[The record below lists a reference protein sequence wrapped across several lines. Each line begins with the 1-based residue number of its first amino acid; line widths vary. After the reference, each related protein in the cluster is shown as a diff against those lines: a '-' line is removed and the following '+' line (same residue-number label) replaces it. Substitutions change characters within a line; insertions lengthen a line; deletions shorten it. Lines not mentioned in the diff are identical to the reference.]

1 MPTVAASICRQVT
14 KTVSGELNKSWL
26 YRYAVG
32 GRERQMG
39 LGSLTEVKLAD
50 AGQKAAACR
59 QQRLDGIDPVE
70 ARESARRLAEVS
82 GITFRCAFETYFATK
97 RKILS
102 SGSTAWR
109 TLGDGRPLAFFDTVM
124 PATPSGKIELVSKT
138 LAERWAP
145 RRVLSTYRPR
155 ATKLPLI
162 GCDTE
167 QSRLSCRRG
176 TRGDEGRRFR
186 RRRESLHPRCGQR
199 SRRFRST

>member
-1 MPTVAASICRQVT
+1 M
-14 KTVSGELNKSWL
+14 SGELNKSWL

-50 AGQKAAACR
+50 ARQKAAACR
-59 QQRLDGIDPVE
+59 QQRLDGIDPTE

-82 GITFRCAFETYFATK
+82 GIKFRRAFETYFATK
-97 RKILS
+97 RKALS
-102 SGSTAWR
+102 SGSTAWC
-109 TLGDGRPLAFFDTVM
+109 
-124 PATPSGKIELVSKT
+124 TPG
-138 LAERWAP
+138 RWAAARAFRYGDASDALGQGRARLKDT
-145 RRVLSTYRPR
+145 RRALGPEARLSTYRPR

-167 QSRLSCRRG
+167 PSRLSCRRG
-176 TRGDEGRRFR
+176 TRGNEGRRFR
-186 RRRESLHPRCGQR
+186 RRRESLHPRCGRR

>member
-124 PATPSGKIELVSKT
+124 PATPSGKVELSQRHSPS
-138 LAERWAP
+138 AGP
-145 RRVLSTYRPR
+145 RGASFPPIGLGRP
-155 ATKLPLI
+155 
-162 GCDTE
+162 
-167 QSRLSCRRG
+167 SCR
-176 TRGDEGRRFR
+176 
-186 RRRESLHPRCGQR
+186 
-199 SRRFRST
+199 